1 MSRSHQRPSDYSR
14 VSSPRLDRTLSVTE
28 ASFSNLGLSETTG
41 NPLLSISSSPYQQ
54 LSGRRRPP
62 TIRGELSSDYL
73 APEYDPSAY
82 QRTAS
87 PSSFSN
93 LPPSAP
99 FNTAPVDLDYDQLW
113 AEATSY
119 TGRASPFA
127 TTASSRGPMG

>member
-1 MSRSHQRPSDYSR
+1 MSRPHRRPSEYSR
-14 VSSPRLDRTLSVTE
+14 NSSPRLDRTLSVTE
-28 ASFSNLGLSETTG
+28 ANFQNLGLSETAG
-41 NPLLSISSSPYQQ
+41 NPLLPISSSYQQ

-62 TIRGELSSDYL
+62 AFRGELSSDYL

-93 LPPSAP
+93 LPPSASFGTP
-99 FNTAPVDLDYDQLW
+99 LIDPEYDQLF
-113 AEATSY
+113 AETSY

-127 TTASSRGPMG
+127 TTSSSRGPMG